1 MPHTSQRISFP
12 ISLLSAS
19 LFCCN
24 FLQFHGQASKRAQ
37 LCHWMNALI
46 YSASASVLLLLS
58 LSLSTATSRS
68 VCTCVWVCVS
78 LVCEYSYE
86 CNTFSVMHVQ
96 CMHEPCRICAL
107 ASARAPLPEPA
118 RLDMQYALWQRG
130 TQKMTWEH
138 NKGLYL
144 PFARS
149 CV

>member
-12 ISLLSAS
+12 ISLPSAS

-46 YSASASVLLLLS
+46 YSSSASVL

-68 VCTCVWVCVS
+68 VRTCVWMCVCVCVS

-96 CMHEPCRICAL
+96 RMHEPCRICAL
-107 ASARAPLPEPA
+107 ASMRALVPEPA
-118 RLDMQYALWQRG
+118 RLNMQYALWQRD
-130 TQKMTWEH
+130 TQEMTWEH

-144 PFARS
+144 PFAWS